1 MRTLQ
6 ITRRELRLVNF
17 YRASELHG
25 GLVLGNLVRQAREP
39 ELMLKLT
46 RHSAEEVRHAE
57 LWTEAILDVG
67 GVPSPTEDTYQTRYA
82 AVLDAP
88 LSTVEVLALTQV
100 FERRV
105 YRHFIEHER
114 RPGTH
119 PRVRACL
126 RTMIEEERDHLSWVW
141 EWLNEH
147 ARLSEDELEAIMRR
161 FQEVDDQVY
170 PVLREE
176 YAWPIAA

>member
-1 MRTLQ
+1 MDMQ
-6 ITRRELRLVNF
+6 ITPRELRLLNF

-25 GLVLGNLVRQAREP
+25 GLVLGALVRTADEP

-57 LWTEAILDVG
+57 LWTEAIIDVG
-67 GVPSPTEDTYQTRYA
+67 GHPTPTHDTYQKRYSEA
-82 AVLDAP
+82 LAEP
-88 LSTVEVLALTQV
+88 LTTVEVLALTQI

-114 RPGTH
+114 TPGTH

-126 RTMIEEERDHLSWVW
+126 RTMIEEEREHLSWVW
-141 EWLNEH
+141 EWLGS
-147 ARLSEDELEAIMRR
+147 RSGLSGEGLRAVMRR
-161 FQEVDDQVY
+161 FQEMDERIY
-170 PVLREE
+170 PALCEE
-176 YAWPIAA
+176 YEWPAAA

>member
-1 MRTLQ
+1 MNEIQ
-6 ITRRELRLVNF
+6 ITSRELRLLNF

-25 GLVLGNLVRQAREP
+25 GLILGGLVRRVREP
-39 ELMLKLT
+39 ELILKLT

-57 LWTEAILDVG
+57 LWTEAILAVG

-82 AVLDAP
+82 AALEDTLGP
-88 LSTVEVLALTQV
+88 VEVLALTQV

-141 EWLNEH
+141 TWLNEH
-147 ARLSEDELEAIMRR
+147 AGLSPDQLAEIMRR
-161 FQEVDDQVY
+161 FQAVDDRVY
-170 PVLREE
+170 PTLREE
-176 YAWPIAA
+176 YAWPAAA